1 MIGAGGKRTISQD
14 DYQKDVVYK
23 EESSKKEP
31 ITSKITMPQIS
42 GVIVVCDG
50 ANNSKV
56 NSNIVAAVEAV
67 TGVPSHKVQVLE
79 RRSY

>member
-1 MIGAGGKRTISQD
+1 MTGSGGKRTISQD

-23 EESSKKEP
+23 EESSSKEP

-50 ANNSKV
+50 ANNPKV
-56 NSNIVAAVEAV
+56 NANIVSAVEAV
-67 TGVPSHKVQVLE
+67 TGVATHKIQVLA
-79 RRSY
+79 RAN